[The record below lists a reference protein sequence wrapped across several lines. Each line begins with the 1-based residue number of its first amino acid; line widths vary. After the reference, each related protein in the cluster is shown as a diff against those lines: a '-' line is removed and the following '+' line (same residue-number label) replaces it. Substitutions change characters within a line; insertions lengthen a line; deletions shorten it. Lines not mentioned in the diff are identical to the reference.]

1 MPLEMI
7 EIVDPLAGLITFE
20 TSPVYEM
27 IISLRT
33 LLQSNYHVEW
43 VESMSARLP
52 PAFWDELRA
61 LYEPYHKGSVFFELA
76 IDYPDQ
82 EDVPGFIEYMRAM
95 DPVTFLFYIVGRIIT
110 KEQIAATGLDPQALN
125 DALIASPHYSHCLC
139 VETPMEGM
147 LEDLP
152 AFQDRLAQLWTWYWE
167 DFFEDQIEPFRSHW
181 KHSLNDKMM
190 LLNRSGGQALFDQV
204 SNRKVLP
211 APLPETMPISE
222 IRFIPLHLIPAPVY
236 MFYGY
241 GNVTLLFDSE
251 RTEAR
256 LAEIEHDKEET
267 LTVLKALG
275 DSTRLEIL
283 RLIANA
289 DGHMHG
295 KKIAAHLDLSPSAV
309 SRHLTQLRDA
319 KLIVEETHPDRTI
332 TYQLQPE
339 RIQSLP
345 QKLRNY
351 LTH

>member
-7 EIVDPLAGLITFE
+7 DTVDPLAEIITFE

-33 LLQSNYHVEW
+33 LLQSNFHPEW
-43 VESMSARLP
+43 VESMRDKLP
-52 PAFWDELRA
+52 AAFWDELHA
-61 LYEPYHKGSVFFELA
+61 LYEPYHMGSVFFELA
-76 IDYPDQ
+76 IDYPNQ
-82 EDVPGFIEYMRAM
+82 EDVLGFIEYMRAM
-95 DPVTFLFYIVGRIIT
+95 DPATFVFYIVGRIIT

-125 DALIASPHYSHCLC
+125 TILMASPHYSHCLC
-139 VETPMEGM
+139 IETPMEGM
-147 LEDLP
+147 LEDVP
-152 AFQDRLAQLWTWYWE
+152 AFQDRLAELWSWYWT
-167 DFFEDQIEPFRSHW
+167 DFFQDQIDTFRPYW
-181 KHSLNDKMM
+181 QHSLNDKMV
-190 LLNRSGGQALFDQV
+190 LLNRSGGQVLFDQV

-211 APLPETMPISE
+211 APLPETMPITE

-256 LAEIEHDKEET
+256 LAEIERDKEET
-267 LTVLKALG
+267 LAVLKALG

-289 DGHMHG
+289 DGHIHG
-295 KKIAAHLDLSPSAV
+295 KKIAAHLELSPSAV

-332 TYQLQPE
+332 TYQLQAD

-351 LTH
+351 FTH